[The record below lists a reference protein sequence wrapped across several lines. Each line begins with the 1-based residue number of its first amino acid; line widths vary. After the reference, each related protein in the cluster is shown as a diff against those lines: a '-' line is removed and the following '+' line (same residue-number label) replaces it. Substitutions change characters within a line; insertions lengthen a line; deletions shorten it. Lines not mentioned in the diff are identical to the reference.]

1 MAQKIQK
8 ISLNDLTE
16 RKVHKLFGIRQVP
29 HLPVLKEWLEKE
41 VVILEEE
48 KLIVKTFQ
56 NRLLEN
62 INTWN
67 EQELSLGFIGPIL
80 NLINFKIPYRMNF
93 FAQRNISST
102 IGNYYLNGKPDS
114 IISSGHFEPEAPFF
128 CFQEFKK
135 EKETSGDPIG
145 QNLGAMLIG
154 QNENE
159 GKFPIYGCYV
169 IGRNWFFMVLQG
181 TEYAISK
188 SYSTDDED
196 ILEIVRIL
204 KALRQ
209 LLFQQLGIEERD
221 L

>member
-1 MAQKIQK
+1 MEQEIQK

-16 RKVHKLFGIRQVP
+16 NKVYKLFGLRRVT
-29 HLPVLKEWLEKE
+29 HLSALDEWLQKE
-41 VVILEEE
+41 ILVSDQERLVVKI
-48 KLIVKTFQ
+48 FQ
-56 NRLLEN
+56 DRLLQN
-62 INTWN
+62 IDSWN

-93 FAQRNISST
+93 FAQRSISST
-102 IGNYYLNGKPDS
+102 IGEYYLNGKPDS

-159 GKFPIYGCYV
+159 GRFPIYGCYV
-169 IGRNWFFMVLQG
+169 IGRHWFFMVLQG

-188 SYSTDDED
+188 S
-196 ILEIVRIL
+196 
-204 KALRQ
+204 
-209 LLFQQLGIEERD
+209 
-221 L
+221 